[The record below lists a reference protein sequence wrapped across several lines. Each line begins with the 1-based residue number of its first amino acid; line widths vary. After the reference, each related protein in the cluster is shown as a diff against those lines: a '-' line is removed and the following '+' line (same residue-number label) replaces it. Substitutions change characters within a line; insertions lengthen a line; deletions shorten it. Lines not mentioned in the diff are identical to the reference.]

1 MCRVSNTILLFYSV
15 EDLACPLRASSA
27 IHVASKTPLSR
38 LVVAQRFSETFVKL
52 CALVTLALAI
62 VLKLGKPVS
71 WAVALLAEKTEA
83 FTVCETGT
91 EWATLGEGCTVSK
104 AAYLVFSCLMAT
116 ACSLGCSSV
125 ACSGLLSQ
133 SQAPKSG
140 LRCPT
145 WSSDWAARPAP
156 APRGPPISETASR
169 LHK

>member
-1 MCRVSNTILLFYSV
+1 MCRVSNTIRLFYSV

-116 ACSLGCSSV
+116 ACSWAAAASPVRDLSASRKPRKASSLPNVELGLGCQARTSSKR
-125 ACSGLLSQ
+125 
-133 SQAPKSG
+133 P
-140 LRCPT
+140 
-145 WSSDWAARPAP
+145 SDF
-156 APRGPPISETASR
+156 
-169 LHK
+169 